1 MRIIKNRGTGLKR
14 LASRKRNQG
23 QHIGYYI
30 TTNLQ
35 NNKIEIMPVRGK
47 SLVFYGKEEA
57 EFFIKNLET
66 HIRKN
71 IL

>member
-1 MRIIKNRGTGLKR
+1 MKR
-14 LASRKRNQG
+14 LARRKRNQS
-23 QHIGYYI
+23 QRIGYYI
-30 TTNLQ
+30 TTYLQ
-35 NNKIEIMPVRGK
+35 NNKIEVMPTRGK
-47 SLVFYGKEEA
+47 SLVFYGKENV